1 MQKVI
6 LSLLLSSF
14 IVFVQ
19 AQDSVFCYDELGEKM
34 YLKKEN
40 NVKLIHF
47 SNISATQGN
56 SILQQL
62 ELQNIRTEALTPL
75 IYKISGNF
83 QQELVNNLLLA
94 GKIDSKN

>member
-14 IVFVQ
+14 IVFAQ

-47 SNISATQGN
+47 SNIGATQGN

-62 ELQNIRTEALTPL
+62 ELYNIRTEALTHL